1 MKMLV
6 NAQGGPRQ
14 GGTVALHLRG
24 PSLTGL
30 REEGGM
36 LEEGFCLAQR
46 SRALARRQESLICPC
61 FCS

>member
-6 NAQGGPRQ
+6 YAQGGPQQ

-36 LEEGFCLAQR
+36 LEEG
-46 SRALARRQESLICPC
+46 SLLGPEEQGLG
-61 FCS
+61 